1 MKNFILIPVIAT
13 LLFACE
19 GNQRYAQQSAEI
31 ETVKSIMGNY
41 VAGEWEAYQ
50 SHYSD
55 SAQIFFNTTEKNPAT
70 IQEIIAQQ
78 KMELEGMSS
87 YTIDRE
93 GEAVEMVVD
102 DEGET
107 WVNYWGVWKGT
118 MAANGKTY
126 ETPIHI
132 TSQFVNGKIVKSFG
146 YWDNAP
152 LQLDGMA
159 LQMASEKAAMEAEEP
174 EK

>member
-1 MKNFILIPVIAT
+1 MRIFILISVISA
-13 LLFACE
+13 LLISCE
-19 GNQRYAQQSAEI
+19 NKLMYTQQSEEV
-31 ETVKSIMGNY
+31 ETIKSIIDNY
-41 VAGEWEAYQ
+41 LTGEWDAYQ
-50 SHYSD
+50 SHYAD
-55 SAQIFFNTTEKNPAT
+55 GAQIFFNTTEANPAT
-70 IQEIIAQQ
+70 IRETTAQQ

-102 DEGET
+102 DKGET
-107 WVNYWGVWKGT
+107 WVNYWSVWKGT
-118 MAANGKTY
+118 LAANGKTY

-152 LQLDGMA
+152 LRLDVMA
-159 LQMASEKAAMEAEEP
+159 LQIAAEKAAMDTVGV
-174 EK
+174 K